1 MKIACAVPLTP
12 PQRRMLQESSP
23 DAEIRDRLCR
33 SADDTAELMRGGC
46 DVLLGFRIPE
56 NPRAIAPDLKW
67 IQLLS
72 AGADRALGGTL
83 RDAPIAVTTASG
95 IHATPIGEYIVA
107 SMLAYAHGLHT
118 AIRAQ
123 LKREWIRQGGFA
135 ATIDELRGKT
145 LGVIG
150 YGSIGREAARIADA
164 FGMSVLALKREP
176 DKRADPGW
184 VAKGLGDPEGRIPA
198 RFFGPDERVEILAQ
212 SDYVAVTLPGTPH
225 TRGFIGA
232 REIAAMKPAAYIVN
246 IGRGAVIDQAALI
259 EALKAKRIGGA
270 GLDVFEREPLEAE
283 SPLWELDNAILTP
296 HISGANRDYIDKACE
311 LFAENLRRFS
321 SGQPLL
327 NLLDPELGY

>member
-12 PQRRMLQESSP
+12 SQRRTLQASSP
-23 DAEIRDRLCR
+23 EAEIRDRACR

-72 AGADRALGGTL
+72 AGADRALGGPL

-107 SMLAYAHGLHT
+107 SMLAYAHGLHI

-123 LKREWIRQGGFA
+123 LRHEWIRQGGFA
-135 ATIDELRGKT
+135 ATVDELRGKT

-150 YGSIGREAARIADA
+150 YGSIGREAARIAQA
-164 FGMSVLALKREP
+164 LGMSVLALKREP

-184 VAKGLGDPEGRIPA
+184 VLKGLGDPEGRIPE
-198 RFFGPDERVEILAQ
+198 RFFGPGQRVEILAQ

-232 REIAAMKPAAYIVN
+232 REIATMKPGSYIVN
-246 IGRGAVIDQAALI
+246 IGRGEVIDQAALI

-270 GLDVFEREPLEAE
+270 GLDVFEREPLE
-283 SPLWELDNAILTP
+283 SDSLLWELENAILTP
-296 HISGANRDYIDKACE
+296 HISGANRGYMDKACQ
-311 LFAENLRRFS
+311 LFADNLRRFS
-321 SGQPLL
+321 AGQPLL
-327 NLLDPELGY
+327 NLVDPALGY